1 MSNKPTIALIGYH
14 GQVARELQRSLAL
27 LGNVVTLARA
37 TADRHIDLANPDSL
51 RAAFNN
57 WSPDIIINAAAYT
70 AVDKA
75 ETDESIAMAING
87 IAPGILAEIAKQKNA
102 LLVHYS
108 TDYVFD
114 GKKSTAYT
122 ETDPPAP
129 LNVYGKTKL
138 AGEQAVSAM
147 AKQHFILR
155 TSWVYGLRGSNF
167 LKTILRVSAE
177 REELKIVDDQIGAP
191 TWSRMLALAT
201 TMLVTKYL
209 DDREEVGAKSGLY
222 HLSAGG
228 QTSWYGF
235 SKEIL
240 QRCHRLDRLSLKA
253 IPTEEYPLPA
263 TRPKYSVLAN
273 TKLESALGIFMP
285 PWQQALAL
293 CMQELV

>member
-1 MSNKPTIALIGYH
+1 MLNKPTIALIGYH
-14 GQVARELQRSLAL
+14 GQVAWELQRSLAP

-37 TADRHIDLANPDSL
+37 AADRHLDLADPDSI

-57 WSPDIIINAAAYT
+57 WSPEIIINAAAYT

-87 IAPGILAEIAKQKNA
+87 VAPGMLAEIAKQKNT

-114 GKKSTAYT
+114 GKKGAAYT
-122 ETDPPAP
+122 EMDPTAP

-147 AKQHFILR
+147 AKHHFILR

-167 LKTILRVSAE
+167 LKTILRLSAE
-177 REELKIVDDQIGAP
+177 RDELKIVDDQIGAP
-191 TWSRMLALAT
+191 TWSRMLAVAT
-201 TMLVTKYL
+201 TILVSRYL
-209 DDREEVGAKSGLY
+209 DDREDIGAKSGLY

-240 QRCHRLDRLSLKA
+240 QRCQRHEKIVLKPIA
-253 IPTEEYPLPA
+253 TNEYPLPA
-263 TRPKYSVLAN
+263 TRPTYSVLAN
-273 TKLESALGIFMP
+273 AKIESALGIFMS